1 MKYLALFL
9 IINSVAWSQTPHY
22 QGQDKKTKPLLERDR
37 GQRHVPDE
45 DAQHHEAG
53 PKGREAQEAA
63 KKGNPG

>member
-9 IINSVAWSQTPHY
+9 IINSVAWSQTPHF
-22 QGQDKKTKPLLERDR
+22 
-37 GQRHVPDE
+37 E

-63 KKGNPG
+63 KRGNPGQDDPNIQEQKQKGY